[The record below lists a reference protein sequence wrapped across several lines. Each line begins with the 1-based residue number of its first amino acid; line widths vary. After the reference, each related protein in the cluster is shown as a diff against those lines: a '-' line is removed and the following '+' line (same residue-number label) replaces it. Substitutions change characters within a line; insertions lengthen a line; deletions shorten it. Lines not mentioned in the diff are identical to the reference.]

1 MIILIHNFFP
11 CQLPRLNAWALPP
24 LALVDWVKQGQAE
37 LFHAFSLKEVS
48 PIKPDLA
55 ILLFKANQYL
65 MSYGAGNLSTATH
78 FFFFPT
84 QFKHQGQKQGYLVSL
99 CNFDDGLFIAGVHSR
114 ESLATDSVHKLIVD
128 ETLKQRQKIFFLIN
142 FQKGLLWSFSNWKS
156 TFLIKSA
163 RSVLMCPMAYWKCT

>member
-1 MIILIHNFFP
+1 MPVATSQCMGIATFGLGWLSKAGSGRVVSCF
-11 CQLPRLNAWALPP
+11 
-24 LALVDWVKQGQAE
+24 LAQGSITHKTRFGHTSVQSKSVFNVIWGRKLVNSDT
-37 LFHAFSLKEVS
+37 L
-48 PIKPDLA
+48 
-55 ILLFKANQYL
+55 
-65 MSYGAGNLSTATH
+65 
-78 FFFFPT
+78 FFFPT